1 MKNIKSTIIKL
12 AMVTLTLCVFTGT
25 AQSQEGQDLLSQ
37 LTGQAEAPSRNAEQ
51 LTEAYQKVVD
61 YLMPYMMA
69 EDIPSQYQPQIALQ
83 DLGSYASRPGAEL
96 QRQACAKVMIKTLE
110 EREMPDTL
118 RNWFVLQIQR
128 IGKAESVPALTK
140 LLSNEDKHLRD
151 YARRA
156 LEKNPDPSAS
166 DVLLKELGSA
176 TESTWK
182 IGLINSLGERKAQ
195 AAIPTIIKALN
206 DSDPKVASAA
216 VTALTHTGNQAEI
229 QALSDVLK
237 NQSSPIYL
245 KAAQGLIDIA
255 QAKALNKQTSD
266 AGAIFDATYE
276 SVSKSSPGA
285 PDATSIRIAAING
298 MMACNPEKGATQIV
312 NFIEDENPKIR
323 TAAVTGARQSSSDA
337 PAQALYKILLQLQ
350 PDTQVQVLGLIGDRR
365 DNSAISYVKDM
376 LKSSSARVRLA
387 SIDSI
392 SKLDVADAAESLFG
406 IAVNDSGDEKT
417 VAHAGLVR
425 MSGTSVETLI
435 RANAVSGAV
444 PARVEAIS
452 LLGERHM
459 SGSAK
464 NLLVYA
470 ADDNEQISS
479 AAFKAL
485 AEVADASS
493 IPTLVNL
500 ITNAKSESARN
511 TGVST
516 LKSILT
522 NTDDKDEAAEVVID
536 QLNKSSGQVKTS
548 LLTTMNALG
557 TSKALAIVTEATKS
571 SDQAYKDAAVRT
583 LCDWPNY
590 EATKPLL
597 EIASNSDSSLT
608 HHVLAIR
615 AILRLVDES
624 NTVPVEDKA
633 TLCLAT
639 YDVARRN
646 EEKGQI
652 ISAMGALPTPEVSE
666 KLLEIAQGNTL
677 KTEAAMAAVQ
687 LAGSMLRTNA
697 QDAQALA
704 QKILD
709 MNVSE
714 TINVQA
720 QAVISGRSFRGRGFG
735 GMNFGGRGNR
745 SAGGGRTRTRTGTRR
760 TTRQGQ

>member
-1 MKNIKSTIIKL
+1 M
-12 AMVTLTLCVFTGT
+12 
-25 AQSQEGQDLLSQ
+25 
-37 LTGQAEAPSRNAEQ
+37 
-51 LTEAYQKVVD
+51 
-61 YLMPYMMA
+61 
-69 EDIPSQYQPQIALQ
+69 
-83 DLGSYASRPGAEL
+83 
-96 QRQACAKVMIKTLE
+96 
-110 EREMPDTL
+110 
-118 RNWFVLQIQR
+118 
-128 IGKAESVPALTK
+128 
-140 LLSNEDKHLRD
+140 
-151 YARRA
+151 
-156 LEKNPDPSAS
+156 
-166 DVLLKELGSA
+166 
-176 TESTWK
+176 
-182 IGLINSLGERKAQ
+182 
-195 AAIPTIIKALN
+195 
-206 DSDPKVASAA
+206 
-216 VTALTHTGNQAEI
+216 
-229 QALSDVLK
+229 
-237 NQSSPIYL
+237 
-245 KAAQGLIDIA
+245 
-255 QAKALNKQTSD
+255 
-266 AGAIFDATYE
+266 
-276 SVSKSSPGA
+276 
-285 PDATSIRIAAING
+285 
-298 MMACNPEKGATQIV
+298 
-312 NFIEDENPKIR
+312 
-323 TAAVTGARQSSSDA
+323 
-337 PAQALYKILLQLQ
+337 
-350 PDTQVQVLGLIGDRR
+350 
-365 DNSAISYVKDM
+365 
-376 LKSSSARVRLA
+376 
-387 SIDSI
+387 
-392 SKLDVADAAESLFG
+392 
-406 IAVNDSGDEKT
+406 
-417 VAHAGLVR
+417 
-425 MSGTSVETLI
+425 
-435 RANAVSGAV
+435 
-444 PARVEAIS
+444 
-452 LLGERHM
+452 
-459 SGSAK
+459 
-464 NLLVYA
+464 
-470 ADDNEQISS
+470 
-479 AAFKAL
+479 
-485 AEVADASS
+485 
-493 IPTLVNL
+493 
-500 ITNAKSESARN
+500 
-511 TGVST
+511 
-516 LKSILT
+516 T